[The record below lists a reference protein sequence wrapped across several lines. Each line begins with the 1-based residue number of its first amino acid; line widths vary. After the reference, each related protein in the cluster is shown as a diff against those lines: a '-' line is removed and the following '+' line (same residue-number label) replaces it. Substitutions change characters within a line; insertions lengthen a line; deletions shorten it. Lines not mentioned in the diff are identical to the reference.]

1 VADAAPRRAAGVNY
15 EVVEGQAVVID
26 PEGRE
31 LITLNE
37 VGTQIWEHLD
47 GERGVA
53 ELVNALLGNFD
64 GVSRDEFERDVRA
77 YLDELREA
85 GILAPESNG

>member
-1 VADAAPRRAAGVNY
+1 MAESAPRRAVGVAY
-15 EVVEGQAVVID
+15 EVIDGEAVVID

-31 LITLNE
+31 LVTLNE

-47 GERGVA
+47 GQRGVTDLVD
-53 ELVNALLGNFD
+53 ELFGNFS
-64 GVSRDEFERDVRA
+64 GVSRDEFEADVVA

-85 GILAPESNG
+85 GLLDRNARD

>member
-1 VADAAPRRAAGVNY
+1 MTY
-15 EVVEGQAVVID
+15 EVIEGQAVVID

-37 VGTQIWEHLD
+37 IGTRIWEHLD
-47 GERGVA
+47 GQRGVSNLVD
-53 ELVNALLGNFD
+53 ELWPNFE
-64 GVSRDEFERDVRA
+64 GVSREEFESDVVA

-85 GILAPESNG
+85 GILEPDPAG

>member
-1 VADAAPRRAAGVNY
+1 MTY
-15 EVVEGQAVVID
+15 EVIDGQAVVLD

-31 LITLNE
+31 LVTLNE

-47 GERGVA
+47 GHRGLT
-53 ELVNALLGNFD
+53 ELVDDLSGNFD
-64 GVSRDEFERDVRA
+64 GVSRAEFERDVRG

-85 GILAPESNG
+85 GILEPGSAG

>member
-1 VADAAPRRAAGVNY
+1 MADAAPRRAAGVSY

-37 VGTQIWEHLD
+37 VGTQIWEQLD
-47 GERGVA
+47 GERGVT
-53 ELVNALLGNFD
+53 ELVDSLLGNFD

-85 GILAPESNG
+85 GILAPDPPV